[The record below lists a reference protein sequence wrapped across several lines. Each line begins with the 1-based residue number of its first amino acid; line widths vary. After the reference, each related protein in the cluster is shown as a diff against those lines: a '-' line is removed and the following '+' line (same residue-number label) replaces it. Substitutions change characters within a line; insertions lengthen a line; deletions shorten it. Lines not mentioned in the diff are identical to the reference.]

1 MAHGYRSEPYCYP
14 SGMTRDS
21 LSRRNRFLSP
31 QSTGK
36 RICLTQRDIL
46 IFQALERHGILPAN
60 YLYAFAKSAAGNS
73 KGHQQ
78 RLTDLYHE
86 DNTAHGGSYLIRPHQ
101 QWASPHARYQAISY
115 ELSSHGVQALRD
127 SGILQQ
133 SFVPPSGPFTHR
145 AMTACITASIDLACQ
160 AAGLRYI
167 AQGDILRRANAS
179 TAKNSLALSTWH
191 GTIIPDQLFGIDYGG
206 TYRFFALEADRSTE
220 SLASQKHQA
229 RSFEAKLLAYVD
241 ILEQETFRR
250 AWGIPMLYVAIV
262 TTSERHKENML
273 RIIKRITAPKI
284 VSRFLF
290 KSEPIF
296 GKYWIVPEVLDGLTH
311 EPWHRTGEGFGI
323 LAR

>member
-1 MAHGYRSEPYCYP
+1 M
-14 SGMTRDS
+14 
-21 LSRRNRFLSP
+21 SP

-46 IFQALERHGILPAN
+46 IFSALERHGVLPAT
-60 YLYAFAKSAAGNS
+60 YLYEFGKFSAGNA

-101 QWASPHARYQAISY
+101 QWASPHARYQPISY
-115 ELSSHGVQALRD
+115 ELSDHGKRALRD
-127 SGILQQ
+127 SGTAPQ
-133 SFVPPSGPFTHR
+133 SFVPPSGPFMHR

-160 AAGLRYI
+160 AAGLRFI
-167 AQGDILRRANAS
+167 PQGDILRRAS
-179 TAKNSLALSTWH
+179 IGMTKNPLALPSRH
-191 GTIIPDQLFGIDYGG
+191 GTVIPDQLFGIDYGG

-229 RSFEAKLLAYVD
+229 RSFEAKLRAYADV
-241 ILEQETFRR
+241 LEQETYTR

-262 TTSERHKENML
+262 TTSERHKDNML
-273 RIIKRITAPKI
+273 RIVERITAPKI
-284 VSRFLF
+284 ASRFLF

-296 GKYWIVPEVLDGLTH
+296 GKYWIVPEVLEGMADDQ
-311 EPWHRTGEGFGI
+311 WQRTRVGFEM
-323 LAR
+323 LAK